1 MNSDYESA
9 LAEFSN
15 LGEEDSYENPN
26 VMMGR
31 AASYYYT
38 DQLNASLGNYLKLK
52 DDFEEKEAKIQVVVP
67 EESSHQEIY
76 QTLIAT
82 YNNIGAIYERKGNTS
97 QSLKYYWKS
106 IETARKINSVT
117 EIANFN
123 KDMLFKG
130 REDMPLIDDWLS
142 PTIDTIK
149 QLQKSKRKYN
159 FL

>member
-1 MNSDYESA
+1 MNSDYEAA
-9 LAEFSN
+9 LADFSN

-31 AASYYYT
+31 ASAYYYT
-38 DQLNASLGNYLKLK
+38 DQINASLGNYLKLK
-52 DDFEEKEAKIQVVVP
+52 DDFEEREAKIQVVVP
-67 EESSHQEIY
+67 EETSHQEIY
-76 QTLIAT
+76 QTLIAV

-97 QSLKYYWKS
+97 QALKNYWKS
-106 IETARKINSVT
+106 IETARKLNTVT
-117 EIANFN
+117 ELANYN

-130 REDMPLIDDWLS
+130 REEVPLIDDWLS

-149 QLQKSKRKYN
+149 ELQKSKRRNN